1 MSKSPSMGCDGQEG
15 TNGRVYPQG
24 GGAWNLPETSPVTLV
39 SLNSTM
45 DEYEIINLQVES
57 RTMREKT
64 LIKSQKLT
72 QPPCKH
78 LYMDPSS

>member
-45 DEYEIINLQVES
+45 DE
-57 RTMREKT
+57 
-64 LIKSQKLT
+64 
-72 QPPCKH
+72 
-78 LYMDPSS
+78 